1 METLWRTGLV
11 CTVIVIVFATE
22 VEGGHKDEFAQSQ
35 GEWRQLT
42 RARTVTLSEWCREVS
57 CIRLTRDCDAVN
69 VSGKS
74 VEKLYPKRNHVNLFV
89 SVANL

>member
-35 GEWRQLT
+35 GEL
-42 RARTVTLSEWCREVS
+42 
-57 CIRLTRDCDAVN
+57 
-69 VSGKS
+69 G
-74 VEKLYPKRNHVNLFV
+74 
-89 SVANL
+89 